1 MPRRRPAMGQPGG
14 VQVLLVALAGAAG
27 ALSRWGIGSWTGGR
41 SLPWPTLGINIAGS
55 FALGLL
61 LRTADLRGWPD
72 STVVVLGVGFLGAFT
87 TFSTF
92 SVEAFTLLRD
102 ERPGAALGYVAASM
116 GLGIVAAAAGWAAA
130 R

>member
-1 MPRRRPAMGQPGG
+1 M
-14 VQVLLVALAGAAG
+14 QVLLVALAGAAG
-27 ALSRWGIGSWTGGR
+27 ALSRWGIGSWAGGR
-41 SLPWPTLGINIAGS
+41 TLPWHTLGINVAGS

-102 ERPGAALGYVAASM
+102 ERAAAALGYVAATM
-116 GLGIVAAAAGWAAA
+116 ALGILAAAAGWAAA